1 MMEQPKEFRASL
13 QSVGAQVVGTVQG
26 ATVFGVLWWLAGA
39 SHAADPTSV
48 NWHSV
53 LYNTFG
59 VPYPVGSLV
68 VVSVLGGLLGYFLV
82 SLLLKE
88 YKGKGP
94 QGPNT

>member
-1 MMEQPKEFRASL
+1 MEQPKEFRASL
-13 QSVGAQVVGTVQG
+13 QSVGAQVVGTIQG
-26 ATVFGVLWWLAGA
+26 AIVVGVLWWLAGA
-39 SHAADPTSV
+39 SHAADPTSA

-59 VPYPVGSLV
+59 VPYPVESLV
-68 VVSVLGGLLGYFLV
+68 VASVSGGLLGYFLV

-88 YKGKGP
+88 YKGRGP

>member
-1 MMEQPKEFRASL
+1 MEQPKEFRASL
-13 QSVGAQVVGTVQG
+13 QSVGAQVVGTIQG
-26 ATVFGVLWWLAGA
+26 AIVVGVLWWLAGA
-39 SHAADPTSV
+39 SHAADPTSA

-59 VPYPVGSLV
+59 VPYPVESLAV
-68 VVSVLGGLLGYFLV
+68 ASVLGGLLGFFLA
-82 SLLLKE
+82 SLLMKE